1 MISLTD
7 LTQKQWLKACKKL
20 GLTVDVKSGKGSH
33 ARIKHPSEGLRPLT
47 IPYHTH
53 KMISLAI
60 YKTLLEWGFDETAI
74 DEALN
79 K

>member
-7 LTQKQWLKACKKL
+7 LTQKQWLKACRKL
-20 GLTVDVKSGKGSH
+20 GLGIDKKNGKGSH
-33 ARIKHPSEGLRPLT
+33 VRVYHPSGQLLPLT

-60 YKTLLEWGFDETAI
+60 YKTLLEWGFDEDEI
-74 DEALN
+74 DKAL